1 MPADEK
7 KGSLRAA
14 LSQKSTEELEELLAL
29 DFAHDNGSDTNADYI
44 LTIMEVIRE
53 REGAKPE
60 QEAKVDAAWNEFLEY
75 AHTRDMEKAEEAG
88 SPEEPLISDH
98 SYSSHKDS
106 FPAKTHHK
114 STRRLL
120 RWCAAIAAALVLLCG
135 TAYASGWNIFQALA
149 EWTAETFHF
158 IIPGQK
164 PSMEEDDPFEEI
176 RLLVAQK
183 TDIPAIPRWAPGET
197 EAIDEVTVT
206 GRKDRDKIRAAYHSG
221 NNEFS
226 IAIVVY
232 LSTPDVYT
240 TTYQKDMDSE
250 LIYKAGGIVHYLAD
264 NRGYVSATWQ
274 NGIVEGHIQGKLTM
288 EELQRMIDSI
298 YEG

>member
-7 KGSLRAA
+7 NGSLRAV
-14 LSQKSTEELEELLAL
+14 LSRKSTEELEELLAL

-60 QEAKVDAAWNEFLEY
+60 QEAEVDAAWNEFLEY
-75 AHTRDMEKAEEAG
+75 AHTRDAEKAEEAG
-88 SPEEPLISDH
+88 SPGEPLISDH
-98 SYSSHKDS
+98 LYSSHKDS
-106 FPAKTHHK
+106 FPTKSHR

-120 RWCAAIAAALVLLCG
+120 RWCAAIAAAMVLLCG

-158 IIPGQK
+158 LIPGQET
-164 PSMEEDDPFEEI
+164 PIEAEDPFEMI
-176 RLLVAQK
+176 RLAVVQR
-183 TDIPAIPRWAPGET
+183 TNTPAIPHWTPDGT
-197 EAIDEVTVT
+197 EAMDEVTVT
-206 GRKDRDKIRAAYHSG
+206 DREDRTKIRATYQTEDK
-221 NNEFS
+221 EFT

-232 LSTPDVYT
+232 LTAPDSYT

-250 LIYKAGGIVHYLAD
+250 LTYKAGGIVHYLAD
-264 NRGYVSATWQ
+264 NHGYVSAMWQ
-274 NGIVEGHIQGKLTM
+274 NGIVEGYIQGKLTM